1 MRAKTA
7 WHRARMVA
15 PRTMERLQVEA
26 VRMRAQVRAVRKL
39 ADLAERQARAVPRSL
54 LRTQV
59 KWMPRKWMLAR
70 RLSAPIRRQQASKL
84 QSAELAPVELLLV
97 AQEPRRVEAGRVPLE
112 QSQPRPEVCAG
123 SWFFPP
129 PFAEKAV
136 VRLVGTGAAWAEAE
150 LAGARSR
157 RDRAR

>member
-1 MRAKTA
+1 
-7 WHRARMVA
+7 
-15 PRTMERLQVEA
+15 
-26 VRMRAQVRAVRKL
+26 MRAQVRAVRKL

-112 QSQPRPEVCAG
+112 LSRHRPEVCAG

-129 PFAEKAV
+129 PFAERAV
-136 VRLVGTGAAWAEAE
+136 VPLVGPGAAWAEVE